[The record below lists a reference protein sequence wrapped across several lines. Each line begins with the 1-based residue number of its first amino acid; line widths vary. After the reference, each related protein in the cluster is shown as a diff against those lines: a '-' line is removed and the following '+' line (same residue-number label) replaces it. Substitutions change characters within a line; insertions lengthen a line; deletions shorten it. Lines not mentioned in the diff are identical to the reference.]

1 MAQLNFSIAL
11 NLLTDKFKNG
21 VSSVK
26 SGFAS
31 IKVQV
36 MTFVAALRVADL
48 SLSGFVSKL
57 VDTARETNRVTTALK
72 NISPNI
78 DTYVKSQKWLIDLS
92 EKYGVEVNSLTG
104 EFAKFT
110 AAGNIMNMPLKDQKK
125 IFESV
130 ARACSGFAL
139 TADDTNS
146 VFLALSQMMGKGKI
160 QAQELRLQMGEKLP
174 VAIQAMALAAGGS
187 VGNMEKMMKDGKL
200 LSKDVLPKFADALNK
215 LIPNVNTD
223 NLETS
228 VKRMDNAF
236 TGMVKNTTVQQKYK
250 SLIDWITSALRTAS
264 DNIKNIISGFWS
276 VVIGYIVSKG
286 AEFILTSAKQAKTLE
301 AQAYK
306 SNTALLNA
314 TKERIAAE
322 VAVERSG
329 GSLQSKM
336 RLSAAL
342 QAEELAKKDTRVAL
356 DKRRNDELIKNANL
370 SSDKLISIT
379 KQRLAAEEEM
389 KLANTALIN
398 AKTEEETQAA
408 QKRIKDADASYFKYI
423 KKESVA
429 AEEARVAAINASS
442 AEIPGKWEKACNTMK
457 TATARFAVAVKSILS
472 SMVPMAFF
480 TIIAMIGTK
489 LYNTYERSKQIKEML
504 SDAKEGIKNAGNTE
518 DVQKL
523 KNELEFVNNI
533 KNNLSAR
540 KNVLKDL
547 NTQLNT
553 NFSIDA
559 KSLIINGNINGKV
572 KERIELLKKAAIAE
586 HSIEGELNTADK
598 RRNVLKQMS
607 KDLAGF
613 RDIRKR
619 TGARGDANAFNGALK
634 NDLNELGELA
644 KTKSYYHK
652 LGQTNLN
659 NKNNNVTIP
668 QGDTTNN
675 KKHKKTE
682 LERLEEEYY
691 KEYIKLRIQLK
702 YKEIT
707 QSKYNKEY
715 DELNVKT
722 LSELRG
728 NKITTGSFYGL
739 MLKKANNPI
748 SNPNDSLKDIE
759 KEYSDKMKVNEK
771 LYANHAITQ
780 QELSDATK
788 NLASEYMQQA
798 QSIKNIGNKAN
809 GFLAKLKSDVALS
822 DLSGVENRYSEEVG
836 ANRKMLEAGLMSQE
850 DYNKAV
856 LDLSLQSAKSAASI
870 ENIGRGADKF
880 VGNMQKTALSNLNI
894 PSLKDKKADTTF
906 DYRKQKNESNEEDLQ
921 RVEEYIQILKDKAKE
936 LGDTI
941 STEIDKKIVEA
952 ESKEKVLKLAVL
964 KQDIKDIQKE
974 LSRNSWD
981 GIKDAVSGVENVS
994 SSVENLTSTLKS
1006 NTGAWKKLMAL
1017 WDTFSSVVDTIN
1029 SVSDTIE
1036 NLTELT
1042 TKLGMAKKTEAAV
1055 SAFSEDDGV
1064 NPIKQAIDLT
1074 DKLSNAKKIEAV
1086 VDTATTTKKVANA
1099 ATGTAAVIGSAV
1111 AEKVANTTTVGGNM
1125 AAAGSEVIKQ
1135 NAKIPI
1141 VGIALA
1147 AAGLTAILALMHKL
1161 PKFATGGIIDGNS
1174 TNGDNML
1181 ARVNSGEMVLN
1192 KSQQSNLFKAI
1203 NSGRLGGATNVN
1215 IGVDKVRG
1223 SDIYLSVKNYMKSTG
1238 KKL

>member
-26 SGFAS
+26 NGFGS

-78 DTYVKSQKWLIDLS
+78 ETYVKSQKWLIDLS

-236 TGMVKNTTVQQKYK
+236 TAAVKNTTVQQKYK
-250 SLIDWITSALRTAS
+250 SLIDWITS
-264 DNIKNIISGFWS
+264 
-276 VVIGYIVSKG
+276 
-286 AEFILTSAKQAKTLE
+286 
-301 AQAYK
+301 
-306 SNTALLNA
+306 
-314 TKERIAAE
+314 
-322 VAVERSG
+322 
-329 GSLQSKM
+329 
-336 RLSAAL
+336 
-342 QAEELAKKDTRVAL
+342 
-356 DKRRNDELIKNANL
+356 
-370 SSDKLISIT
+370 
-379 KQRLAAEEEM
+379 
-389 KLANTALIN
+389 
-398 AKTEEETQAA
+398 
-408 QKRIKDADASYFKYI
+408 
-423 KKESVA
+423 
-429 AEEARVAAINASS
+429 
-442 AEIPGKWEKACNTMK
+442 
-457 TATARFAVAVKSILS
+457 
-472 SMVPMAFF
+472 
-480 TIIAMIGTK
+480 
-489 LYNTYERSKQIKEML
+489 
-504 SDAKEGIKNAGNTE
+504 
-518 DVQKL
+518 
-523 KNELEFVNNI
+523 
-533 KNNLSAR
+533 
-540 KNVLKDL
+540 
-547 NTQLNT
+547 
-553 NFSIDA
+553 
-559 KSLIINGNINGKV
+559 
-572 KERIELLKKAAIAE
+572 LLKKATNNIKDIVSGLIAFIIGSVGNKLWGYLKAQYKVATRYLQSKAAE
-586 HSIEGELNTADK
+586 AAGHIDNMGNRIIATTGRICASIKAAFLSFLPTALITGLSFLIEKLIEVKKESDRIKGLQKEYDK
-598 RRNVLKQMS
+598 NVNNAPHDTEIEKLKVIQEQYQ
-607 KDLAGF
+607 KNINNIKIEKKL
-613 RDIRKR
+613 RDEINNKLG
-619 TGARGDANAFNGALK
+619 THFTKEQLINGALRDRIDLLEKASAAEYYANLKVQADSAADTIKSKYGNDK
-634 NDLNELGELA
+634 NFKYLWNEFKKEARMDPSLYNIDSKGWFVNSGLKIKGLDKRNYDIFQLSKDIQEYA
-644 KTKSYYHK
+644 GQRRNAAGYH
-652 LGQTNLN
+652 
-659 NKNNNVTIP
+659 NKIKGNTVDENTPNIP
-668 QGDTTNN
+668 QGDTTDN
-675 KKHKKTE
+675 KHKKTE

-691 KEYIKLRIQLK
+691 KEYVKLRIQLK

-739 MLKKANNPI
+739 ILKKANNPI

-780 QELSDATK
+780 EGLSEATK

-822 DLSGVENRYSEEVG
+822 DLSEVENRYSEEVE

-870 ENIGRGADKF
+870 GNIGRGADKF
-880 VGNMQKTALSNLNI
+880 VEDMQKTALSNLDI

-906 DYRKQKNESNEEDLQ
+906 DYRKQKNESNEEELQ
-921 RVEEYIQILKDKAKE
+921 RVDEYIQMLKDKAKE

-994 SSVENLTSTLKS
+994 SSVENLTSTLRS
-1006 NTGAWKKLMAL
+1006 NASAWKKLMVL

-1042 TKLGMAKKTEAAV
+1042 TKLTMAKKTEAAV

-1086 VDTATTTKKVANA
+1086 VDTATTTTKVANA
-1099 ATGTAAVIGSAV
+1099 TTGTAAVIGSAV